1 MNPNPEVLTRFHPL
15 VARWFRER
23 VGQPTGVQ
31 EQAWPRIAAR
41 EHLLITAPTGTG
53 KTLAAFLWALNQI
66 ITRQW
71 PTGQTSVLYVSPLR
85 ALNYDIQR
93 NLLGPLDELG
103 KIFKEGRKDFPEIR
117 VLTRSGDTPP
127 SDRRQMVRHPPEI
140 LITTPE
146 SLNLLLSS
154 QSGRS
159 ILMDLCVVI
168 LDEIH
173 AVQGTKRGVYWMT
186 AVDRLV
192 RLSGEFQRVA
202 LSATIQPLEKVAE
215 FVGGFRLVGDP
226 GDPHYVPR
234 PVSIVSP
241 HVRKRCDLVLRF
253 VQEAGDQRGTGSV
266 WEPLVEELRKII
278 GRNRST
284 LIFVNSRRFCEMLTL
299 MINQNEEE
307 PLAYAHHGSLSLE
320 IRSEVE
326 RRLKA
331 GTLRAIV
338 ATHSLELGIDIGS
351 LDEVVLIQS
360 PFSISSA
367 IQRVGRSGHRVNQVS
382 RGTLFPTHP
391 KDLLEAA
398 ALGPAI
404 LNHDIESSRM
414 ILGPLDVLAQVIVSM
429 VGVETWDRDALFAN
443 LKATFSYRHLS
454 RKQFDL
460 VLSMLTGRYSE
471 TRIRELKPLVSVDP
485 LDQTVSARR
494 GALQTLYLSGG
505 VIPDRGY
512 FHLRHQETHAR
523 IGDLDEE
530 FVWEASVGDTFS
542 LGAQNWQIQQITHN
556 DVFVLPGNPK
566 KAAAP
571 FWKAEENGRDFHFSE
586 RIGQFLEEAEG
597 RLEDPDFAQSLQR
610 TNRMEPRAAAELIG
624 FLRKQK
630 EATGCP
636 LPHRHHLVV
645 EFVAAG
651 PGGTPQAVLHTMW
664 GGRVN
669 RPLAMVLG
677 AAWQARFGYRI
688 ELFVSNDCV
697 VLQLPHEI
705 GGEELLSLVE
715 NAGIESLLRTR
726 LEGSGFFGAR
736 FRECA
741 GCALLLPKSKFNERI
756 PLWLSRLKSQK
767 LLESVLHYEDFPILL
782 ETWRTCLQDEFDL
795 EALKK
800 VLTELNSGS
809 IFWTEVHTALPS
821 PFARSDEW
829 RQVNRYMYMDD
840 QPRSDKMSK
849 LRGSLLREVVFTPG
863 LRPTV
868 SRKLVEQF
876 EMKRKRL
883 SPGYSPRTSRELVDW
898 VTERVAIQKR
908 EWEELLGNM
917 QGDHGVDPKSFPE
930 LEDRLVQLYPS
941 KPGDSLIIARE
952 NLSRMIRS
960 LYGPEK
966 EKSVY
971 FRTLAGAPLPG
982 QDKASEEDTE
992 GREGLA
998 DLVGQWLQFYGPVAV
1013 EFIGET
1019 FGIDPERLEWII
1031 EDLTDSQKVV
1041 QGQLVT
1047 GGRPNEVCDSENFEM
1062 LLRRVRIE
1070 AAPAFEPLGIEW
1082 LPLFLADYQG
1092 IASSP
1097 DRMDGIDRLSRS
1109 LEQLLCYP
1117 AEAGTW
1123 ESEIFP
1129 ARLHPY
1135 DPSWLD
1141 TLMQEGG
1148 LLWVGSEG
1156 RRVTFCFESDLD
1168 LVREE
1173 LDESQFASEDEPP
1186 IGSIS
1191 WPWNARPLDLFP
1203 DSGGRYD
1210 FATLLRLSKS
1220 GSAELAKRL
1229 WDEVWKGRVTNDTFM
1244 SLRRGLTNR
1253 FRIPERAS
1261 EDPRKIDRRGSRLRR
1276 LSLVERKEGSF
1287 YPGNW
1292 RGVPKPELPE
1302 DVLEREEL
1310 RKDRV
1315 RLLLDRYGILF
1326 RELLQREWPALR
1338 WSNVFRALRIME
1350 LSGEVRTG
1358 IFFHGIPG
1366 PQFMSHRAFRRL
1378 QRKLPEESI
1387 YWINATDPASL
1398 CGIQLD
1404 SVRGRVPARVPTTH
1418 LVYRGNR
1425 LIVVS
1430 KRNGKDLV
1438 VNAAPDDPSLPEYV
1452 VVLGHLL
1459 TRKVQPMKRVSVET
1473 INGEKALHSLYL
1485 PALRTLWD
1493 VAVDYKNV
1501 TLYRKIR

>member
-1 MNPNPEVLTRFHPL
+1 MMNSNPEILARFHPL

-23 VGQPTGVQ
+23 VGQPTEVQ
-31 EQAWPRIAAR
+31 EQAWPRIAAG

-53 KTLAAFLWALNQI
+53 KTLAAFLWALHQI

-71 PTGQTSVLYVSPLR
+71 PTGRTSVLYVSPLR

-103 KIFKEGRKDFPEIR
+103 KIFREEGEDFPEVH

-154 QSGRS
+154 QGGRS
-159 ILMDLCVVI
+159 ILMDLSLVI

-202 LSATIQPLEKVAE
+202 LSATIRPPEKVAE

-226 GDPHYVPR
+226 GDPQYLPR
-234 PVSIVSP
+234 PVSILSP
-241 HVRKRCDLVLRF
+241 HIGKRYDLVLRF
-253 VQEAGDQRGTGSV
+253 LRESGEQDGTRSV
-266 WEPLVEELRKII
+266 WEPLVEELKKII
-278 GRNRST
+278 VRNRST

-299 MINQNEEE
+299 LINQNEEE

-331 GTLRAIV
+331 GALRAII

-391 KDLLEAA
+391 KDLLDAA
-398 ALGPAI
+398 ALGLAI
-404 LNHDIESSRM
+404 LNHDIESSKT

-429 VGVETWDRDALFAN
+429 VGVETWNQEALFAN
-443 LKATFSYRHLS
+443 LKTTFSYRHLS
-454 RKQFDL
+454 RTQFDL
-460 VLSMLTGRYSE
+460 VLKMLAGRYAE

-485 LDQTVSARR
+485 LDRKVTARR

-542 LGAQNWQIQQITHN
+542 LGAQNWQIRQITHN
-556 DVFVLPGNPK
+556 DVFVLPGSPK

-586 RIGQFLEEAEG
+586 RIGQFLEEAEA
-597 RLEDPDFAQSLQR
+597 RLEDPDLARSLQR
-610 TNRMEPRAAAELIG
+610 TNRMEPGAAAELIR
-624 FLRKQK
+624 FLKEQK

-645 EFVAAG
+645 EFIAAG

-669 RPLAMVLG
+669 RPLAMVLE

-705 GGEELLSLVE
+705 SGEELLSLVE

-741 GCALLLPKSKFNERI
+741 GRALLLARSKFNERV

-795 EALKK
+795 ENLEK
-800 VLTELNSGS
+800 VLTELKSGS
-809 IFWTEVHTALPS
+809 VSWTEVHTALPS
-821 PFARSDEW
+821 PFARSDGW

-849 LRGSLLREVVFTPG
+849 LRSGLLREVAFTPG

-868 SRKLVEQF
+868 SRELIEQF
-876 EMKRKRL
+876 TLKRKRL

-898 VTERVAIQKR
+898 VSERIAIPKR

-917 QGDHGVDPKSFPE
+917 RRDHGVDPKSFPD
-930 LEDRLVQLYPS
+930 LEDRLMELYPS
-941 KPGDSLIIARE
+941 EPENPVIIARE
-952 NLSRMIRS
+952 TLPRMIRS
-960 LYGPEK
+960 LYGPGK
-966 EKSVY
+966 EKSVDA
-971 FRTLAGAPLPG
+971 RTLAGAPLTAG
-982 QDKASEEDTE
+982 ARISEEE
-992 GREGLA
+992 
-998 DLVGQWLQFYGPVAV
+998 
-1013 EFIGET
+1013 
-1019 FGIDPERLEWII
+1019 
-1031 EDLTDSQKVV
+1031 
-1041 QGQLVT
+1041 T
-1047 GGRPNEVCDSENFEM
+1047 GGEKVPAILSDSGFSSTGPSPLNSS
-1062 LLRRVRIE
+1062 
-1070 AAPAFEPLGIEW
+1070 AKPLGSI
-1082 LPLFLADYQG
+1082 
-1092 IASSP
+1092 
-1097 DRMDGIDRLSRS
+1097 RS
-1109 LEQLLCYP
+1109 
-1117 AEAGTW
+1117 AW
-1123 ESEIFP
+1123 
-1129 ARLHPY
+1129 
-1135 DPSWLD
+1135 
-1141 TLMQEGG
+1141 
-1148 LLWVGSEG
+1148 
-1156 RRVTFCFESDLD
+1156 
-1168 LVREE
+1168 
-1173 LDESQFASEDEPP
+1173 
-1186 IGSIS
+1186 
-1191 WPWNARPLDLFP
+1191 
-1203 DSGGRYD
+1203 
-1210 FATLLRLSKS
+1210 S
-1220 GSAELAKRL
+1220 GS
-1229 WDEVWKGRVTNDTFM
+1229 
-1244 SLRRGLTNR
+1244 
-1253 FRIPERAS
+1253 
-1261 EDPRKIDRRGSRLRR
+1261 SR
-1276 LSLVERKEGSF
+1276 
-1287 YPGNW
+1287 
-1292 RGVPKPELPE
+1292 
-1302 DVLEREEL
+1302 
-1310 RKDRV
+1310 
-1315 RLLLDRYGILF
+1315 
-1326 RELLQREWPALR
+1326 
-1338 WSNVFRALRIME
+1338 
-1350 LSGEVRTG
+1350 T
-1358 IFFHGIPG
+1358 
-1366 PQFMSHRAFRRL
+1366 
-1378 QRKLPEESI
+1378 
-1387 YWINATDPASL
+1387 
-1398 CGIQLD
+1398 
-1404 SVRGRVPARVPTTH
+1404 
-1418 LVYRGNR
+1418 
-1425 LIVVS
+1425 
-1430 KRNGKDLV
+1430 
-1438 VNAAPDDPSLPEYV
+1438 
-1452 VVLGHLL
+1452 
-1459 TRKVQPMKRVSVET
+1459 
-1473 INGEKALHSLYL
+1473 
-1485 PALRTLWD
+1485 
-1493 VAVDYKNV
+1493 
-1501 TLYRKIR
+1501 